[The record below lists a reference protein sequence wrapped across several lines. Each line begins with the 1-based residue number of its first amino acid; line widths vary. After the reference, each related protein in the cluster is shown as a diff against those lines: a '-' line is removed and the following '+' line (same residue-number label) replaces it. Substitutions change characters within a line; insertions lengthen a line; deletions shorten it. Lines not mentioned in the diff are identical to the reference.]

1 MLSLSNISW
10 YLFNL
15 KKNQSK
21 INKKFKGL
29 MKFIIHPSFD
39 KKRKEKET
47 HHTNVFFFFFFGGHI
62 ILTLLFFLLIYH
74 INIFLFALKKKIPY
88 FLTH

>member
-1 MLSLSNISW
+1 MN
-10 YLFNL
+10 
-15 KKNQSK
+15 
-21 INKKFKGL
+21 
-29 MKFIIHPSFD
+29 FIIHPSFD

-47 HHTNVFFFFFFGGHI
+47 HHANVFFLFFGGHI

-74 INIFLFALKKKIPY
+74 INIFLFAFKKKNIYIYSY